1 MHGASK
7 TRAASSPA
15 LLSLSSPL
23 SLALLPHR
31 RSAPEM
37 LSSAFFLPLLAVL
50 ASAAPTPGGGEGRE
64 FSPLSRLR
72 TSSGPL
78 HTDSGLTLD
87 LLLGHA
93 QPASTS
99 SSRATSRRT
108 NSRPRSRSRRSATGT
123 STPTSVSH
131 LSRFFFF
138 AVSRER
144 RADSCF
150 RTRREQPSTRSSSR
164 KRFSPR
170 TVSPSAVSSVRL
182 RVLLLMTAHSQG
194 PERLPV

>member
-123 STPTSVSH
+123 STPTSVGH
-131 LSRFFFF
+131 LSRFFF

-144 RADSCF
+144 RADSCSG
-150 RTRREQPSTRSSSR
+150 RRGSSQ
-164 KRFSPR
+164 
-170 TVSPSAVSSVRL
+170 V
-182 RVLLLMTAHSQG
+182 QG
-194 PERLPV
+194 QVPERGSRQGRSVPPPSLPFV